1 MLVKIRGDVKDV
13 SDRLNHATTLLM
25 TLTGDMHDKDED
37 LRLPNDVQLPLQTVG
52 DMDALE
58 EALRD
63 AQFRRRLVCK
73 IDKLLL
79 T

>member
-1 MLVKIRGDVKDV
+1 
-13 SDRLNHATTLLM
+13 M